1 MQAAEWLMTGRDIPA
16 REAERSGLVNCVVPD
31 SEVEATALDIAK
43 QTVANSPDSV
53 LLHSWGL
60 RLVEDEMGF
69 DRHMDRF
76 TKSDKYKAVTS
87 GENWREGLNAF
98 AEKRAP
104 RWVDSKL

>member
-1 MQAAEWLMTGRDIPA
+1 MTGRDIPA
-16 REAERSGLVNCVVPD
+16 REAERHGLVNVVVPD
-31 SEVEATALDIAK
+31 DEVESTALDIAQ

-60 RLVEDEMGF
+60 RLVEEEMGF
-69 DRHMDRF
+69 DRHMERF
-76 TKSDKYKAVTS
+76 TKSDKYKMVTG
-87 GENWREGLNAF
+87 GENWKEGMRAF